1 MLTLVPCI
9 LTSWSSPS
17 SSWWS
22 ESRSTWPERKEEQS
36 AWTALTIFFN
46 IVQFY
51 NILQCLQCLQCIQL
65 QEYCSIQLIEYARHF
80 IIKNVLYDTAVHLLL
95 SDHECL
101 DHCRFLIVAD
111 YHAHTV
117 PPCTD
122 IYQRWNA
129 TSGWMLSVPACLFT
143 KDGWL
148 RKGESE
154 DFHMCKHLC
163 PCWVEFINIFMHQS
177 FKEGNKFIG
186 KHAMFHFMVR
196 LDRVCSSIG
205 LHIQRPV
212 NTKEPAVG
220 RFEWGGG

>member
-95 SDHECL
+95 ADHECL
-101 DHCRFLIVAD
+101 DFSLWLITMHTQCHRAQIYISALKCNFWMDVVSTCLPFHKRWVIKERRVRGLPHVQTSLSLLSWVHKHF
-111 YHAHTV
+111 HASKF
-117 PPCTD
+117 
-122 IYQRWNA
+122 QRRN
-129 TSGWMLSVPACLFT
+129 
-143 KDGWL
+143 
-148 RKGESE
+148 
-154 DFHMCKHLC
+154 
-163 PCWVEFINIFMHQS
+163 
-177 FKEGNKFIG
+177 
-186 KHAMFHFMVR
+186 
-196 LDRVCSSIG
+196 
-205 LHIQRPV
+205 
-212 NTKEPAVG
+212 
-220 RFEWGGG
+220 